1 MNLKNKL
8 LIIFLACSLSNCST
22 SSAYMK
28 DRGND
33 IADIFDLS
41 VGGISAGGVV
51 YLGEKKIGAIA
62 AIEGAVGLSRGE
74 IQTKFDLDYTVG
86 ISSKSIVMGTESS
99 FSANSV
105 SYFRKKKL
113 DEINPFSLDET
124 DFKNRTISP
133 STNNIKSLN
142 SRIGFKVA
150 CLISFEVVIYTGEIA
165 DFFLGW
171 FGADIYNDD
180 YHKNVD
186 KMKEEL

>member
-62 AIEGAVGLSRGE
+62 AIEGAESEAEAVAEAVAEAGAGKRARKRPLPSWYVPSRSP
-74 IQTKFDLDYTVG
+74 FDP
-86 ISSKSIVMGTESS
+86 SSPG
-99 FSANSV
+99 
-105 SYFRKKKL
+105 
-113 DEINPFSLDET
+113 
-124 DFKNRTISP
+124 
-133 STNNIKSLN
+133 
-142 SRIGFKVA
+142 
-150 CLISFEVVIYTGEIA
+150 
-165 DFFLGW
+165 
-171 FGADIYNDD
+171 
-180 YHKNVD
+180 
-186 KMKEEL
+186 